1 MLKMKDF
8 LLVVV
13 VGYAIYQIGWVDGW
27 TGVNIFLLICSL
39 LALAMSVLDF
49 TGKLKK
55 ARKEEQRKEE
65 QRKEEGKEQN
75 KQP

>member
-39 LALAMSVLDF
+39 MALAMSVLDF
-49 TGKLKK
+49 AGKLKK
-55 ARKEEQRKEE
+55 AREEE
-65 QRKEEGKEQN
+65 QRKEEGKEQD

>member
-13 VGYAIYQIGWVDGW
+13 AGYAIYQIGWVDGW
-27 TGVNIFLLICSL
+27 TGINIFLLIWSL
-39 LALAMSVLDF
+39 LALVMSVLDF

-55 ARKEEQRKEE
+55 AREEE
-65 QRKEEGKEQN
+65 QRKEEGKEQD

>member
-49 TGKLKK
+49 AGKLKK
-55 ARKEEQRKEE
+55 AREEEQRKE
-65 QRKEEGKEQN
+65 KGKEQD

>member
-1 MLKMKDF
+1 MLKMKDL

-49 TGKLKK
+49 AGKLKK
-55 ARKEEQRKEE
+55 AREEE
-65 QRKEEGKEQN
+65 QRKEEGKEQD

>member
-13 VGYAIYQIGWVDGW
+13 LGYAIYQIGWVDGW

-49 TGKLKK
+49 AGKLKK
-55 ARKEEQRKEE
+55 AREEE
-65 QRKEEGKEQN
+65 QRKEEGKEQD

>member
-49 TGKLKK
+49 AGKLKK
-55 ARKEEQRKEE
+55 AREEEQRKEE
-65 QRKEEGKEQN
+65 SKEQD

>member
-49 TGKLKK
+49 AGNLKK
-55 ARKEEQRKEE
+55 AREEE
-65 QRKEEGKEQN
+65 QRKEEGKEQD

>member
-27 TGVNIFLLICSL
+27 TGVQIFLLICSL

-49 TGKLKK
+49 AGKLKK
-55 ARKEEQRKEE
+55 AREEE
-65 QRKEEGKEQN
+65 QRKEEGKEQD

>member
-39 LALAMSVLDF
+39 LALAMPVLDF
-49 TGKLKK
+49 AGKLKK
-55 ARKEEQRKEE
+55 AREEE
-65 QRKEEGKEQN
+65 QRKEEGKEQD

>member
-39 LALAMSVLDF
+39 LDLAMSVLDF
-49 TGKLKK
+49 AGKLKK
-55 ARKEEQRKEE
+55 AREEE
-65 QRKEEGKEQN
+65 QRKEEGKEQD

>member
-27 TGVNIFLLICSL
+27 IGVNIFLLICSL

-49 TGKLKK
+49 AGKLKK
-55 ARKEEQRKEE
+55 AREEE
-65 QRKEEGKEQN
+65 QRKEEGKEQD

>member
-49 TGKLKK
+49 AGKLKK

-65 QRKEEGKEQN
+65 GKEQD

>member
-49 TGKLKK
+49 AGKLKK
-55 ARKEEQRKEE
+55 AREEE
-65 QRKEEGKEQN
+65 QRKEEGTEQD

>member
-8 LLVVV
+8 LLGVV

-39 LALAMSVLDF
+39 LTLAMSVLDF
-49 TGKLKK
+49 AGKLKK
-55 ARKEEQRKEE
+55 AREEE
-65 QRKEEGKEQN
+65 QRKEEGKEQD

>member
-13 VGYAIYQIGWVDGW
+13 VGYAVYQIGWVDGW

-49 TGKLKK
+49 IGKLKK
-55 ARKEEQRKEE
+55 AREEE
-65 QRKEEGKEQN
+65 QRKEEGKEQD

>member
-27 TGVNIFLLICSL
+27 PGVNIFLLICSL

-49 TGKLKK
+49 AGKLKK
-55 ARKEEQRKEE
+55 AREEE
-65 QRKEEGKEQN
+65 QRKEEGKEQD

>member
-13 VGYAIYQIGWVDGW
+13 ADGW
-27 TGVNIFLLICSL
+27 TGINIFLLICSL

-55 ARKEEQRKEE
+55 AKEEE
-65 QRKEEGKEQN
+65 QRKEEGKEQD

>member
-13 VGYAIYQIGWVDGW
+13 AGYAIYQIGWVDGW
-27 TGVNIFLLICSL
+27 TGINIFLLICSL
-39 LALAMSVLDF
+39 LALAMSFLDF

-55 ARKEEQRKEE
+55 AKEEE
-65 QRKEEGKEQN
+65 QRKEEGKEQD

>member
-49 TGKLKK
+49 AGKLKK
-55 ARKEEQRKEE
+55 ARGEE
-65 QRKEEGKEQN
+65 QRKEEGKEQD

>member
-39 LALAMSVLDF
+39 LALAMSVLGF
-49 TGKLKK
+49 AGKLKK
-55 ARKEEQRKEE
+55 AREEE
-65 QRKEEGKEQN
+65 QRKEEGKEQD

>member
-27 TGVNIFLLICSL
+27 TGVNIFLLIAGSGYVRSGFCR
-39 LALAMSVLDF
+39 
-49 TGKLKK
+49 K
-55 ARKEEQRKEE
+55 AEKGQGGRAA
-65 QRKEEGKEQN
+65 
-75 KQP
+75 

>member
-27 TGVNIFLLICSL
+27 TGVNIFLLSCSL

-49 TGKLKK
+49 AGKLKK
-55 ARKEEQRKEE
+55 AREEE
-65 QRKEEGKEQN
+65 QRKEEGKEQD

>member
-8 LLVVV
+8 LLVFV

-49 TGKLKK
+49 AGKLKK
-55 ARKEEQRKEE
+55 AREEE
-65 QRKEEGKEQN
+65 QRKEEGKEQD

>member
-49 TGKLKK
+49 AGKLKRPGRKSSVRKK
-55 ARKEEQRKEE
+55 AKNRINSHNR
-65 QRKEEGKEQN
+65 N
-75 KQP
+75 

>member
-13 VGYAIYQIGWVDGW
+13 VGYAVYQIGWVDGW

-55 ARKEEQRKEE
+55 AREEEQRKEE
-65 QRKEEGKEQN
+65 VKEQD

>member
-27 TGVNIFLLICSL
+27 TGVNIFLLICAL

-49 TGKLKK
+49 AGKLKK
-55 ARKEEQRKEE
+55 AREEE
-65 QRKEEGKEQN
+65 QRKEEGKEQD

>member
-49 TGKLKK
+49 AGKLKK
-55 ARKEEQRKEE
+55 AREEE
-65 QRKEEGKEQN
+65 QRKEEGKEQD
-75 KQP
+75 KQT

>member
-39 LALAMSVLDF
+39 LA
-49 TGKLKK
+49 GKLKR
-55 ARKEEQRKEE
+55 AREEE
-65 QRKEEGKEQN
+65 QRKEEGKEQD

>member
-27 TGVNIFLLICSL
+27 TGVDIFLLICSL

-49 TGKLKK
+49 AGKLKK
-55 ARKEEQRKEE
+55 AREEE
-65 QRKEEGKEQN
+65 QRKEEGKEQD

>member
-13 VGYAIYQIGWVDGW
+13 AGYAIYQIGWVDGW
-27 TGVNIFLLICSL
+27 TGINIFLLICSL
-39 LALAMSVLDF
+39 LALVMSALDF

-55 ARKEEQRKEE
+55 AREEE
-65 QRKEEGKEQN
+65 QRKEEGKEQD

>member
-49 TGKLKK
+49 AGKLKK
-55 ARKEEQRKEE
+55 AREEE
-65 QRKEEGKEQN
+65 QRKEEGKEQD

>member
-49 TGKLKK
+49 AGKLKK
-55 ARKEEQRKEE
+55 AREEE
-65 QRKEEGKEQN
+65 QRKEEGKEQYVLLM
-75 KQP
+75 

>member
-49 TGKLKK
+49 AGKLKK
-55 ARKEEQRKEE
+55 AREEEQH
-65 QRKEEGKEQN
+65 KEEGKEQD

>member
-39 LALAMSVLDF
+39 LSLAMSVLDF
-49 TGKLKK
+49 AGKLKK
-55 ARKEEQRKEE
+55 AREEE
-65 QRKEEGKEQN
+65 QRKEEGKEQD

>member
-13 VGYAIYQIGWVDGW
+13 AGYAVYQIGWVDGW

-49 TGKLKK
+49 PGKLKK
-55 ARKEEQRKEE
+55 AREEEQRKE
-65 QRKEEGKEQN
+65 KGKEQD

>member
-39 LALAMSVLDF
+39 LALAMSILDF
-49 TGKLKK
+49 AGKLKK
-55 ARKEEQRKEE
+55 AREEE
-65 QRKEEGKEQN
+65 QRKEEGKEQD

>member
-1 MLKMKDF
+1 MLTMKDF

-49 TGKLKK
+49 AGKLKK
-55 ARKEEQRKEE
+55 AREEE
-65 QRKEEGKEQN
+65 QRKEEGKEQD

>member
-39 LALAMSVLDF
+39 LALAMSVLDL

-65 QRKEEGKEQN
+65 GKEQD

>member
-13 VGYAIYQIGWVDGW
+13 AGYAVYQIGWVDGW
-27 TGVNIFLLICSL
+27 TGVNIFLLICSV
-39 LALAMSVLDF
+39 LALGMSLLDF

-55 ARKEEQRKEE
+55 ARQEEQMKAED
-65 QRKEEGKEQN
+65 KEQH

>member
-27 TGVNIFLLICSL
+27 TGVNIFLRTCSL

-49 TGKLKK
+49 AGKLKK
-55 ARKEEQRKEE
+55 AREEE
-65 QRKEEGKEQN
+65 QRKEEGKEQD